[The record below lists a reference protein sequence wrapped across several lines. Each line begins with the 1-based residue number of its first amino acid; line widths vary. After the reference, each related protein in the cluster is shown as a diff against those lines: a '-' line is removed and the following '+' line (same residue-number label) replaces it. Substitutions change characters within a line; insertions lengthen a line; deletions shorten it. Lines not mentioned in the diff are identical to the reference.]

1 MGKQLRHRIIVAS
14 RRLPCRRGCKP
25 RSYEDR
31 AGNPQIFELAER
43 LNRLREKLSIAVQG
57 RDVPRQRVDLRL
69 LLIRKHGFIVRRRR
83 KAIRIC
89 GDDLCSRL

>member
-14 RRLPCRRGCKP
+14 RRLPCRRGQ
-25 RSYEDR
+25 
-31 AGNPQIFELAER
+31 ATLAQANPQIFELAER

-57 RDVPRQRVDLRL
+57 RDVSRQRVDLRL

-83 KAIRIC
+83 EAIRIC